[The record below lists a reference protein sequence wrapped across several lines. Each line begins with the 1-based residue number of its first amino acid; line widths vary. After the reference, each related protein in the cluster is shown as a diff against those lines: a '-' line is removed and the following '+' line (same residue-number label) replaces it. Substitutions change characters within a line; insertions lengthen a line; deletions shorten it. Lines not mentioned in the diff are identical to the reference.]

1 MRGVQKMKEYLKF
14 IGKTSVYPV
23 NSLLIPVKITDVK
36 QVYGNIHFEITPI
49 SGRGSVW
56 VRDDS
61 LNSFSN

>member
-23 NSLLIPVKITDVK
+23 
-36 QVYGNIHFEITPI
+36 
-49 SGRGSVW
+49 
-56 VRDDS
+56 RDDS